1 MSSIR
6 AARHAMCHSMPRRLH
21 QLSTKG
27 DLSLSLFP
35 PPSSLTPSLP
45 PFLSLSFPFPLP
57 LPLSISLLFSLRAH
71 FSLSLFLCRYINLL
85 MPCFIFT
92 RAHEYSDTSLY
103 FFALFLPRRAFVCIL
118 FATSFASRVLFSFYI
133 FFLARLLVQC
143 KRADYAKTQRRRVS
157 QLHYVLALNWYGV
170 T

>member
-1 MSSIR
+1 MSRCATIIHNHFTAICLTRMSSIR

-27 DLSLSLFP
+27 DLSLSLSLSPSLSLFSHSFP
-35 PPSSLTPSLP
+35 PSLP
-45 PFLSLSFPFPLP
+45 FTLFSFPSSFAS
-57 LPLSISLLFSLRAH
+57 LSISLLFSLRAH

-103 FFALFLPRRAFVCIL
+103 FFALF
-118 FATSFASRVLFSFYI
+118 FAASRFCMHPLRNIICIEGLV
-133 FFLARLLVQC
+133 FFLYLFFSATPR
-143 KRADYAKTQRRRVS
+143 TM
-157 QLHYVLALNWYGV
+157 
-170 T
+170 